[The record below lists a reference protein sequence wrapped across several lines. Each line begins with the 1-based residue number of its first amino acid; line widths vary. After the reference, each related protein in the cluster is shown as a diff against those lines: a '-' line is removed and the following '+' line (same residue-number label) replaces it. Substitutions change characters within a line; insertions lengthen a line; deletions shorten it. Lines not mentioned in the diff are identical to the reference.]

1 MTSSQSVSSS
11 GEVGGREKKEDR
23 RRVRVII
30 YNRVVEPQQHTSES
44 FLAII
49 FHFFFLFVRIDEQQH
64 NREAIQFALEYCG
77 LPKRSKWDSHS
88 IGCIRFG
95 SHGFAYVKVASHV

>member
-1 MTSSQSVSSS
+1 MVLD
-11 GEVGGREKKEDR
+11 GGREKKEDR

-49 FHFFFLFVRIDEQQH
+49 FHFFFSFLSNRRATTE
-64 NREAIQFALEYCG
+64 REAIQFALEYCG